1 MRKTIALV
9 LAAAIGVAA
18 SMYTPRA
25 EAAVVVGVGFPAPV
39 YAPWVVPAPVAPL
52 YWGPAPYWR
61 APYYGGYWGYGRGFW
76 GYRHPGY
83 GYRGW
88 GYDHHGGGGYRRR

>member
-18 SMYTPRA
+18 SAYTPSA
-25 EAAVVVGVGFPAPV
+25 KAAVVVGVGVAAPV
-39 YAPWVVPAPVAPL
+39 YTPWVAPAPVAPL
-52 YWGPAPYWR
+52 YWGAGSYWR
-61 APYYGGYWGYGRGFW
+61 APFYNGGYWGYRRDYG
-76 GYRHPGY
+76 GYGHPGY

-88 GYDHHGGGGYRRR
+88 GYRRR